1 MVAWSAGTR
10 RRTTTRRAVRAG
22 GGGGGR
28 RGEVA
33 RVGSG
38 LGLVVGA
45 GRGRVGAS
53 RSHLSRR
60 SRSARRRIEVKRR
73 GRGGRREEDQER
85 ATAYRRWPANTNPPR
100 SAPRANRMATSQRQ
114 RALAQAGPA
123 VRRAVQ
129 PASHV
134 PTVPACSGY
143 SCRLQLPRPRAPRGT
158 VEWLSPSRARRTRA
172 SHMGTGGVG
181 RGQRFATLPSCACVS
196 SQLVFAAELCAAGS
210 GVLVAT
216 SLPETRVHYQGG

>member
-1 MVAWSAGTR
+1 MAPWSAGTTRRRR
-10 RRTTTRRAVRAG
+10 RRTRRAGSSG
-22 GGGGGR
+22 GG

-33 RVGSG
+33 RVGSRLG
-38 LGLVVGA
+38 LGGA
-45 GRGRVGAS
+45 ARGRVGAS

-73 GRGGRREEDQER
+73 GRGRQDEDQER
-85 ATAYRRWPANTNPPR
+85 ATAYRRWPANTNAPR

-181 RGQRFATLPSCACVS
+181 RGQRFATLPSCACVT
-196 SQLVFAAELCAAGS
+196 A
-210 GVLVAT
+210 
-216 SLPETRVHYQGG
+216 